1 MKKERESWVLAV
13 VLLLLLPYLITVVV
27 LGRRAC
33 PVSRK
38 QEVEDYVAEVAASQI
53 SWDYARE
60 TIKAQV
66 VLARTN
72 LSVKSEKERKEIL
85 EETATFFKKK
95 HMNMEML
102 EKFHV
107 FQEAA
112 RETRGEVLTAKG
124 EIKEAPYHTL
134 SSGKT
139 RDGADAMGES
149 YGYITSVETAK
160 DRDSPLYV
168 EGCYFTQKELEKEL
182 KALYPGFQMG
192 EGIVE
197 IKSADGAGYVMEIQI
212 GNQVFQ
218 GEQVR
223 EILKLPSSCF
233 TIQKIEEQVRFLCK
247 GVGHGLGM
255 SQYMAHQMALE
266 GKNYKEILGYFFP
279 EMKVEDVG
287 KETP

>member
-168 EGCYFTQKELEKEL
+168 EGCYFSFQELEK
-182 KALYPGFQMG
+182 KMKRFYGGFAFG
-192 EGIVE
+192 ETKVVE
-197 IKSADGAGYVMEIQI
+197 VKKTDDTRRKSKRNFRAA
-212 GNQVFQ
+212 F
-218 GEQVR
+218 
-223 EILKLPSSCF
+223 
-233 TIQKIEEQVRFLCK
+233 FL
-247 GVGHGLGM
+247 
-255 SQYMAHQMALE
+255 
-266 GKNYKEILGYFFP
+266 FFRT
-279 EMKVEDVG
+279 KF
-287 KETP
+287 

>member
-168 EGCYFTQKELEKEL
+168 EGCYFSFQELEK
-182 KALYPGFQMG
+182 KMKRFYGGFTFG
-192 EGIVE
+192 ETKVVE
-197 IKSADGAGYVMEIQI
+197 VKKTDEAGYVMELQLGKQMI
-212 GNQVFQ
+212 Q
-218 GEQVR
+218 GERVR
-223 EILKLPSSCF
+223 EILELPSSCF
-233 TIQKIEEQVRFLCK
+233 SVQSFEEKVRFLCK
-247 GVGHGLGM
+247 GKGHGVGL
-255 SQYMAHQMALE
+255 SQYGAQQMALE
-266 GKNYKEILGYFFP
+266 GKEYKEILKYFFP
-279 EMKVEDVG
+279 EMKISG
-287 KETP
+287 KE

>member
-1 MKKERESWVLAV
+1 MKKESESWVLAV

-72 LSVKSEKERKEIL
+72 LFVKSEKERKEIL
-85 EETATFFKKK
+85 EETAAFFKEK

-102 EKFHV
+102 EKFHI

-112 RETRGEVLTAKG
+112 QETRGEILTANG

-139 RDGADAMGES
+139 RDGADALGES

-168 EGCYFTQKELEKEL
+168 EGCYFSFQELEK
-182 KALYPGFQMG
+182 KIKRFYSSFTFG
-192 EGIVE
+192 ETKVVE
-197 IKSADGAGYVMEIQI
+197 VKKTDEAGYVMELQMGKQMI
-212 GNQVFQ
+212 Q
-218 GEQVR
+218 GERVR
-223 EILKLPSSCF
+223 EILELPSSCF
-233 TIQKIEEQVRFLCK
+233 SVQSFEEKVRFLCK
-247 GVGHGLGM
+247 GKGHGIGL
-255 SQYMAHQMALE
+255 SQYSAQQMALE
-266 GKNYKEILGYFFP
+266 GKEYKEILKYFFP
-279 EMKVEDVG
+279 ELEIGGMD
-287 KETP
+287 

>member
-95 HMNMEML
+95 HINMEML

-168 EGCYFTQKELEKEL
+168 EGCYFSFQELEK
-182 KALYPGFQMG
+182 KMKRFYGGFAFG
-192 EGIVE
+192 ETKVVE
-197 IKSADGAGYVMEIQI
+197 VKKTDEAGYVMELQLGKQMI
-212 GNQVFQ
+212 Q
-218 GEQVR
+218 GERVR
-223 EILKLPSSCF
+223 EILELPSSCF
-233 TIQKIEEQVRFLCK
+233 SVQSFEEKVRFLCK
-247 GVGHGLGM
+247 GKGHGVGL
-255 SQYMAHQMALE
+255 SQYGAQQMALE
-266 GKNYKEILGYFFP
+266 GKEYKEILKYFFP
-279 EMKVEDVG
+279 ELKISG
-287 KETP
+287 KE

>member
-1 MKKERESWVLAV
+1 MSKKKESCIFAAVLFP
-13 VLLLLLPYLITVVV
+13 VLPWIFTVIL
-27 LGRRAC
+27 LGREAC
-33 PVSRK
+33 PFSK
-38 QEVEDYVAEVAASQI
+38 KPDIEAYAAPVAASQI
-53 SWDYARE
+53 SWEYGEEA
-60 TIKAQV
+60 ICAQV

-72 LSVKSEKERKEIL
+72 LYANPDEQ
-85 EETATFFKKK
+85 EEMIQNAARYIKKK
-95 HMNMEML
+95 HMNGERL
-102 EKFHV
+102 QQYKR
-107 FQEAA
+107 FQRAA
-112 RETRGEVLTAKG
+112 RETKGQVLKKNGELR
-124 EIKEAPYHTL
+124 EMPYHAL
-134 SSGKT
+134 SAGKT
-139 RDGADAMGES
+139 RDGKEVLGERFS
-149 YGYITSVETAK
+149 YVPSVETTK
-160 DRDSPLYV
+160 DINSPLYV

-255 SQYMAHQMALE
+255 SQYTAHQMALE
-266 GKNYKEILGYFFP
+266 EKNYKEILGYFFP